1 MAPAG
6 TEPRHTGLRWHL
18 RQQTRSRHDEA
29 DALGSAHDLGTRGGY
44 CGFLRAHARAL
55 PALEAACDAAGLATL
70 LPDWPRRR
78 RAAALAAD
86 LAALGLAAPDSP
98 PLAFAGVEE
107 ALGAAYVLEGSRLG
121 NALLLRRARALPEAG
136 GATAYLAHESGTG
149 GWPAFLGLLEQALP
163 CPERW
168 PAAAHGARLAFDN
181 FLAALR
187 RERTAEPMLH
197 A

>member
-1 MAPAG
+1 MSHTDDAS
-6 TEPRHTGLRWHL
+6 RRTGLRWHL
-18 RQQTRSRHDEA
+18 RRETNSLHEAA
-29 DALGSAHDLGTRGGY
+29 DALGGAHDLGTLAGY
-44 CGFLRAHARAL
+44 RGFLRAHARAL

-86 LAALGLAAPDSP
+86 LAALRVAPPPSP
-98 PLAFAGVEE
+98 PLAFAGLEE

-121 NALLLRRARALPEAG
+121 NALLLRGVVTEAR
-136 GATAYLAHESGTG
+136 GAVAYLSHDPGAG
-149 GWPAFLGLLEQALP
+149 GWPAFLGLLEKALP
-163 CPERW
+163 GPENW
-168 PAAAHGARLAFDN
+168 PQAARGARLAFEH